1 MMSKYKIYFI
11 GERTYKAYDENEA
24 ICMAE
29 QHLELIP
36 KQFKMDISGVVSN
49 ED

>member
-1 MMSKYKIYFI
+1 MTNKYKIYFI
-11 GERTYKAYDENEA
+11 GERTYTASSEDQA
-24 ICMAE
+24 IRMAE

-36 KQFKMDISGVVSN
+36 KQFNMDISGVGN

>member
-24 ICMAE
+24 IRMAE

-36 KQFKMDISGVVSN
+36 KQFKMDISGVCN

>member
-1 MMSKYKIYFI
+1 MSKYKIYFI

-24 ICMAE
+24 IRMAE
-29 QHLELIP
+29 THLENLP
-36 KQFKMDISGVVSN
+36 PQFKLDIGGVRS